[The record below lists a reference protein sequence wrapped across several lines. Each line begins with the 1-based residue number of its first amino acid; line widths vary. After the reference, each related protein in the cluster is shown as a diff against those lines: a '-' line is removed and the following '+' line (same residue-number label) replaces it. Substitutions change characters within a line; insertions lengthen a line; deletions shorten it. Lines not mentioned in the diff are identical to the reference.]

1 MYFLNI
7 KKLKKQIISNQLS
20 EKDKLF
26 YYLGTFIVYLLGYE
40 IIQLESIHRNRYEW
54 FSFAIY
60 FLSAILSIIL
70 CYKLSVNSKEKDFL
84 GKYISISF
92 VLNNLLFVFF
102 IIPFIILTV
111 LIQNELIV
119 GVIFEI
125 FYSISSLILMYRV
138 FKDIQIKKSL
148 IINP

>member
-7 KKLKKQIISNQLS
+7 KKLKNQIISNQLS

-54 FSFAIY
+54 FSYAIY

-70 CYKLSVNSKEKDFL
+70 CYKLNASNKENDFL

-92 VLNNLLFVFF
+92 VLNNLLFVLF

-111 LIQNELIV
+111 FIQNELIV

-125 FYSISSLILMYRV
+125 FLSISSLILMYRV

-148 IINP
+148 IRNT

>member
-54 FSFAIY
+54 FSYAIY

-84 GKYISISF
+84 GNYISISF
-92 VLNNLLFVFF
+92 VLNNLLFVLF
-102 IIPFIILTV
+102 IMPFIILTV
-111 LIQNELIV
+111 FIQNKLIA